1 MHKNGGGGGVTIT
14 PRPLLRVDRPLS
26 VNSSG
31 SAAASGN
38 GHKPV
43 VAATPAG
50 SASVRPK
57 SASPSSTAYHRR
69 SSSGSA
75 GKNGFETAGLK
86 ISHCL
91 PLVLSLSPP
100 PSRSLFPRVC
110 LCVFCLYVHLC
121 VSVCVKLCAV
131 YAFLFL
137 QTFRN
142 CYRLVLLVIFVWRD
156 PPADGQDPRPRD
168 VAHRDA
174 AVCF

>member
-1 MHKNGGGGGVTIT
+1 MAFTSVHKNGGGGGVTIT
-14 PRPLLRVDRPLS
+14 PRALLRVDRPLS

-50 SASVRPK
+50 SPSVRPK

-91 PLVLSLSPP
+91 PLVFSLSLSLSFALPVSSCSSVGILSLCAP
-100 PSRSLFPRVC
+100 LCVCVCEAMRSLRI
-110 LCVFCLYVHLC
+110 
-121 VSVCVKLCAV
+121 S
-131 YAFLFL
+131 LFAN
-137 QTFRN
+137 FS
-142 CYRLVLLVIFVWRD
+142 
-156 PPADGQDPRPRD
+156 
-168 VAHRDA
+168 
-174 AVCF
+174 

>member
-1 MHKNGGGGGVTIT
+1 MAFTSVHKNGGGGGVTIT
-14 PRPLLRVDRPLS
+14 PRALLRVDRPLS

-50 SASVRPK
+50 SPSVRPK

-91 PLVLSLSPP
+91 PLVFSLSLSL
-100 PSRSLFPRVC
+100 SLLRAPCFLVFFCGYSVSMCTSVC
-110 LCVFCLYVHLC
+110 LCV
-121 VSVCVKLCAV
+121 
-131 YAFLFL
+131 
-137 QTFRN
+137 
-142 CYRLVLLVIFVWRD
+142 
-156 PPADGQDPRPRD
+156 
-168 VAHRDA
+168 
-174 AVCF
+174 

>member
-1 MHKNGGGGGVTIT
+1 MAFTSVHKNGGGGGVTIT
-14 PRPLLRVDRPLS
+14 PRTLLRVDRPLS

-31 SAAASGN
+31 TAAASGN

-43 VAATPAG
+43 VATTPAG

-91 PLVLSLSPP
+91 PLVLSLSLLFALPVSSCCSLGILP
-100 PSRSLFPRVC
+100 LCDCVCETMRSLRI
-110 LCVFCLYVHLC
+110 
-121 VSVCVKLCAV
+121 S
-131 YAFLFL
+131 LFAN
-137 QTFRN
+137 FS
-142 CYRLVLLVIFVWRD
+142 
-156 PPADGQDPRPRD
+156 
-168 VAHRDA
+168 
-174 AVCF
+174 

>member
-1 MHKNGGGGGVTIT
+1 MAFTSVHKNGGGGGVTIT
-14 PRPLLRVDRPLS
+14 PRALLRVDRPLS

-50 SASVRPK
+50 SPSVRPK

-91 PLVLSLSPP
+91 PLVFSLSLSLSLSFALPVSSCSSVGILSLCAP
-100 PSRSLFPRVC
+100 LCVCVCEAMRSLRI
-110 LCVFCLYVHLC
+110 
-121 VSVCVKLCAV
+121 S
-131 YAFLFL
+131 LFAN
-137 QTFRN
+137 FS
-142 CYRLVLLVIFVWRD
+142 
-156 PPADGQDPRPRD
+156 
-168 VAHRDA
+168 
-174 AVCF
+174 

>member
-1 MHKNGGGGGVTIT
+1 MAFTSVHKNGGGGGVTIT
-14 PRPLLRVDRPLS
+14 PRALLRVDRPLS

-50 SASVRPK
+50 SPSVRPK

-91 PLVLSLSPP
+91 SLSLSFALPVSSCSSVGILSLCAP
-100 PSRSLFPRVC
+100 LCVCVCEAMRSLRI
-110 LCVFCLYVHLC
+110 
-121 VSVCVKLCAV
+121 S
-131 YAFLFL
+131 LFAN
-137 QTFRN
+137 FS
-142 CYRLVLLVIFVWRD
+142 
-156 PPADGQDPRPRD
+156 
-168 VAHRDA
+168 
-174 AVCF
+174 

>member
-1 MHKNGGGGGVTIT
+1 MAFTSVHKNGGGGGMTIT
-14 PRPLLRVDRPLS
+14 PRTLLRVDRPLS

-86 ISHCL
+86 I
-91 PLVLSLSPP
+91 
-100 PSRSLFPRVC
+100 
-110 LCVFCLYVHLC
+110 
-121 VSVCVKLCAV
+121 
-131 YAFLFL
+131 
-137 QTFRN
+137 
-142 CYRLVLLVIFVWRD
+142 
-156 PPADGQDPRPRD
+156 
-168 VAHRDA
+168 
-174 AVCF
+174 